1 MRSSIDV
8 VVVGAGPYG
17 LSVAAH
23 LKAHGV
29 DFRIFGR
36 PMETWRLHMPKGMR
50 LKSDG
55 FASSLY
61 DPDDDFPLAKYCEEQ
76 KIPYADRGLPIPLET
91 FVSYG
96 LAFQKRFVQELEP
109 RIVASIRWLSPG
121 FEVALADGETVTAK
135 RVVASIG
142 LSHYAYVPP
151 VLARFSEQFVTHSS
165 QHIDVTGF
173 KGKAV
178 AVIGA
183 GASATDLAALLH
195 HAGAAAQ
202 VIAREPYI
210 CFHTLGRTPR
220 PFLDR
225 IRRPTT
231 GLGPGWRSFWCVH
244 GPLIFRLLPEA
255 FRLQVVRKHLGPAGG
270 WFVKD
275 DLMGNVP
282 LNLGMHIN
290 HVEVRNNRISLH
302 LSDQSG
308 GQRTLDADHVIA
320 GTGYRVDIRRLT
332 FLDSRIRAEID
343 TVEHTPILSSNFES
357 SVPGLYFV
365 GLTASYTFGPL
376 LRFAFGARFASRR
389 ISRHL
394 ARPTSSVGRG
404 HSKRLASDEMDD
416 KWGCSSQGHDQIPMN
431 VGNSEAR

>member
-1 MRSSIDV
+1 MVDV
-8 VVVGAGPYG
+8 VVIGAGPYG
-17 LSVAAH
+17 LAVAAY
-23 LKAHGV
+23 LKARGV

-61 DPDDDFPLAKYCEEQ
+61 DPDEDFPLSKYCEQ
-76 KIPYADRGLPIPLET
+76 QRIPYADRGLPIPLDT

-96 LAFQKRFVQELEP
+96 LAFQRQFVPELEQK
-109 RIVASIRWLSPG
+109 IVVSIKRLSPG
-121 FEVALADGETVTAK
+121 FEVALADGEILTAK
-135 RVVASIG
+135 RVVASVG

-151 VLARFSEQFVTHSS
+151 ILARFSEQFVTHSS
-165 QHIDVTGF
+165 EHIEVSRF
-173 KGKAV
+173 NGKTV

-195 HAGAAAQ
+195 QAGAGVH
-202 VIAREPYI
+202 VIARQPYI
-210 CFHTLGRTPR
+210 CFHTLGQTSRH
-220 PFLDR
+220 LVDR
-225 IRRPTT
+225 VRHPMT

-244 GPLIFRLLPEA
+244 GPLMFRLFPEA
-255 FRLQVVRKHLGPAGG
+255 FRLNVVRKHLGPAGG

-275 DLMGNVP
+275 HVMGKVA
-282 LNLGMHIN
+282 LNLGTHIN
-290 HVEVRNNRISLH
+290 AAEVHNNHISLH
-302 LSDQSG
+302 LIDQSG
-308 GQRTLDADHVIA
+308 GERTLDADHVIA
-320 GTGYRVDIRRLT
+320 GTGYRVDLRRLT
-332 FLDSRIRAEID
+332 FIDSRIRAEID
-343 TVEHTPILSSNFES
+343 TVEHAPILSSNFES

-394 ARPTSSVGRG
+394 AR
-404 HSKRLASDEMDD
+404 SKSRSA
-416 KWGCSSQGHDQIPMN
+416 
-431 VGNSEAR
+431 EAT